1 MRANNREDVVAQFHK
16 VFKAPL
22 DEEWSNDNLSLRLRL
37 MKEEMKEIEDEIK
50 YIITV
55 NTLLSKCSKIYEPAP
70 EEKAKLLKEMADL
83 QYVLSGTAVALGLDL
98 QTAFNRVHASNMS
111 KLDDDGKPIFRED
124 GKVLKGPN
132 YKEPDL
138 LDLVA

>member
-111 KLDDDGKPIFRED
+111 KLDDNGKPIFRED